1 MTSLRSM
8 TLPLRGS
15 MISLRFDDQKPRL
28 GIADSLSSLKLPGS
42 KVIQSRSDEVMP
54 HSGIIGRP

>member
-1 MTSLRSM
+1 M

-15 MISLRFDDQKPRL
+15 MISLRFDELNSGAANACGLP
-28 GIADSLSSLKLPGS
+28 SSMLPGN